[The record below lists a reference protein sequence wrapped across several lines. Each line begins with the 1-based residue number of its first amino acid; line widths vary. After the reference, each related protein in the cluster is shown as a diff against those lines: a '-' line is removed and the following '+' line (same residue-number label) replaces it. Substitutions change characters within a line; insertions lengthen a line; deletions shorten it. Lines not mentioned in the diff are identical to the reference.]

1 VYLVRWFVPPPKFIS
16 IYELIRNADGQ
27 YISVNS
33 VDIMAVIV
41 MLFIKVERK
50 NIYISKYL
58 FFIIC
63 LSESDN
69 KKRTIKT
76 THIFESIQASVDL
89 FRHHWHV
96 YRYHRKFPN
105 HISILFLKNVIQ
117 LIKYSNIFN
126 NKFDKNLP
134 IQRLYGH
141 LNHIQ

>member
-50 NIYISKYL
+50 NIYISKDL